1 MMLTIRAHG
10 VPRHLN
16 DASGAALSP
25 AQHRL
30 LTDPA
35 PIRVCGAPTGS
46 GKTHV
51 FLQAAKCGELVLFV
65 VPTQALASD
74 IEASAHKQGIPVV
87 RWDGAQSAQLRASGL
102 EPWIE
107 RKLQLDHLK
116 LDGGMVVTTPETLG
130 AILLGSPQQ
139 QKESQARAQL
149 TLADFRQARHI
160 VFDEAHTLTE
170 RAFGFLHFWAVLV
183 LCWHRGDPA
192 NGPKLSLLSATH
204 SNLFEGL
211 CKPDEK
217 EESYIPPD
225 AVAFFDET
233 IESERG
239 DALRMLHGD
248 VNIEIGAGDALSCVR
263 QYASEPLTQGHRLL
277 ILYDSLKKL
286 VSDVNQL
293 KDWFLKFGIKPDECF
308 MINGQ
313 DRKSDGRT
321 LDGSGFEAG
330 LIPEG
335 KHRVILA
342 TSCIEAG
349 VNIKDLRYAILDP
362 GNDAA
367 ALLQRIGRVARGA
380 VNGEI
385 WLTYP
390 DNQPSHLLRLA
401 QLDGSH
407 TISEIFQQLAPLRNL
422 RLDRARR
429 LGSAYWS
436 MLKRAQRSIYEGLLE
451 AYSTLSAAKVPGG
464 WLNSLHTQVTAVA
477 NRRDHDRYLKW
488 LKAVDRELIDLR
500 GFAPSVQIQF
510 ADYPVI
516 EYSWDWALKYLEAP
530 DIPDEGNGVWR
541 YRHPRNAYLRAQ
553 PRSVDVNLL
562 CPDGNIFTD
571 RYYPD
576 LQKYAAY
583 IKRHAKGCNNEQ
595 FLKEA
600 ADFILATGILVREHT
615 DTNSII

>member
-10 VPRHLN
+10 VPPHPD
-16 DASGAALSP
+16 DASGATLSP

-46 GKTHV
+46 GKTHA
-51 FLQAAKCGELVLFV
+51 FLQTAKRGELVLFV

-74 IEASAHKQGIPVV
+74 IEASARNQGIPVA
-87 RWDGAQSAQLRASGL
+87 RWDGAQSAQLQANGL

-107 RKLQLDHLK
+107 RKLQLDRLK

-130 AILLGSPQQ
+130 AILLGRPQQ
-139 QKESQARAQL
+139 QKEPQARAQL
-149 TLADFRQARHI
+149 TLVDFRQARHI

-170 RAFGFLHFWAVLV
+170 RAFGFLHFWAVLASRRTGQ
-183 LCWHRGDPA
+183 WA

-233 IESERG
+233 IQSERG

-248 VNIEIGAGDALSCVR
+248 VNIEIGAGDVLSCVR

-286 VSDVNQL
+286 VSDVDQL
-293 KDWFLKFGIKPDECF
+293 KGWFLKFGIKPDECF

-313 DRKSDGRT
+313 DRKSDGRA

-330 LIPEG
+330 LIPEE

-367 ALLQRIGRVARGA
+367 ALLQRIGRVARGE
-380 VNGEI
+380 VDGKI

-390 DNQPSHLLRLA
+390 DSQPSHLLRLA
-401 QLDGSH
+401 QLDGPRS
-407 TISEIFQQLAPLRNL
+407 IGEIFQALAPLRTL
-422 RLDRARR
+422 PLDRARR

-436 MLKRAQRSIYEGLLE
+436 MLKRKQRSIYEGLLE
-451 AYSTLSAAKVPGG
+451 THGALSAAKAPGR
-464 WLNSLHTQVTAVA
+464 WLNSLHAQAAAVA
-477 NRRDHDRYLKW
+477 NRRNRARYEKW
-488 LKAVDRELIDLR
+488 LAAIDCELTDLR
-500 GFAPSVQIQF
+500 GFAPSVRIQF

-516 EYSWDWALKYLEAP
+516 EYSQDWALKYLEAP
-530 DIPDEGNGVWR
+530 DLPDEGDGVWR
-541 YRHPRNAYLRAQ
+541 YRHPRNAYLLAQ
-553 PRSVDVNLL
+553 PRSVNVNLL
-562 CPDGNIFTD
+562 CPDGNVFTD
-571 RYYPD
+571 RYHPD
-576 LQKYAAY
+576 LQKYAASV
-583 IKRHAKGCNNEQ
+583 KRHAKGCRDEW
-595 FLKEA
+595 FLREA
-600 ADFILATGILVREHT
+600 ADFILATGILVRDKNYT
-615 DTNSII
+615 DSII

>member
-10 VPRHLN
+10 VPRHPD

-46 GKTHV
+46 GKTHA
-51 FLQAAKCGELVLFV
+51 FLQAAKRGELVLFV

-74 IEASAHKQGIPVV
+74 IEASARNQGIPVA
-87 RWDGAQSAQLRASGL
+87 RWDGVQSAKLRANSL

-107 RKLQLDHLK
+107 RKLQLDRLK

-130 AILLGSPQQ
+130 AILLGRPQQ
-139 QKESQARAQL
+139 QKEPQARAQL
-149 TLADFRQARHI
+149 TLVDFRQARHI

-183 LCWHRGDPA
+183 LCWHRGNPA

-286 VSDVNQL
+286 VSDVNEL
-293 KDWFLKFGIKPDECF
+293 KDRFLKCGVKPDECF

-313 DRKSDGRT
+313 DRKSDGRA
-321 LDGSGFEAG
+321 LDGSGFDAG
-330 LIPEG
+330 LIPEE

-362 GNDAA
+362 GYDAA
-367 ALLQRIGRVARGA
+367 ALLQRIGRVARGG
-380 VNGEI
+380 VNGKI
-385 WLTYP
+385 WLACL

-401 QLDGSH
+401 QLDGPRS
-407 TISEIFQQLAPLRNL
+407 IGEIFQILAPLRIFP
-422 RLDRARR
+422 LDRAQR

-436 MLKRAQRSIYEGLLE
+436 MLKREQPSVYKGLLE
-451 AYSTLSAAKVPGG
+451 AHGAFSTAKAPGG
-464 WLNSLHTQVTAVA
+464 WLNSLHAQAAAVT
-477 NRRDHDRYLKW
+477 NRRDRDRYVKW

-500 GFAPSVQIQF
+500 GFAPGVRIQF

-516 EYSWDWALKYLEAP
+516 EYSQDWALKYLEAP
-530 DIPDEGNGVWR
+530 DDVDEDGVWR
-541 YRHPRNAYLRAQ
+541 YRHPRNAYLLAQ
-553 PRSVDVNLL
+553 PRSVNVSLL
-562 CPDGNIFTD
+562 CPDGNVYSD
-571 RYYPD
+571 RHYPD
-576 LQKYAAY
+576 PQGYASH
-583 IKRHAKGCNNEQ
+583 IKRHAKGCRDKR
-595 FLKEA
+595 FLQEA
-600 ADFILATGILVREHT
+600 ADFIAATGILVRDKT
-615 DTNSII
+615 YMDSII